1 MWRDQFLY
9 EAIVI
14 SNQWPSRMSGFIRR
28 SLTVWRHSHLRGKK
42 KYASSKISHII
53 CQPTWR
59 HMLNQSEREKH
70 TLRLYFLFFWASA
83 SKMHCWSMFL
93 IRYSAEQLFFVGGGD
108 VVSAN
113 CKFAHA
119 VTHNQA
125 LTSRD
130 RRNKREVAN
139 CIALE
144 PQTAHFSSACKA
156 ALHWLV
162 VVPGSHSH
170 FPIALTHF
178 SHNCEN
184 VQQSSVHVPNAGL
197 AFVKH
202 IKWNEIWK
210 KNEVLYQTTQC
221 FDHCISLKL

>member
-28 SLTVWRHSHLRGKK
+28 SLTVWRHSHLRGGKK
-42 KYASSKISHII
+42 KVHFIINISHNLSANLE
-53 CQPTWR
+53 TYAESER
-59 HMLNQSEREKH
+59 EREKH
-70 TLRLYFLFFWASA
+70 TLRLYFYFFELLPQRCTAGLCFRFVILLSN
-83 SKMHCWSMFL
+83 
-93 IRYSAEQLFFVGGGD
+93 FFFGGGERD

-125 LTSRD
+125 LTSRY

-139 CIALE
+139 RIALE
-144 PQTAHFSSACKA
+144 PQTAHFSSASRT

-178 SHNCEN
+178 SHDCEN
-184 VQQSSVHVPNAGL
+184 VQQSQVCMFLML
-197 AFVKH
+197 ASH
-202 IKWNEIWK
+202 SSS
-210 KNEVLYQTTQC
+210 T
-221 FDHCISLKL
+221 

>member
-42 KYASSKISHII
+42 KVHFIINISHNLSANLE
-53 CQPTWR
+53 TYAESER
-59 HMLNQSEREKH
+59 EREKH

-93 IRYSAEQLFFVGGGD
+93 IRYSAEQLLFGGGGRERD

-139 CIALE
+139 RIALE
-144 PQTAHFSSACKA
+144 PQTAPFSSASRT

-178 SHNCEN
+178 SHDCEN
-184 VQQSSVHVPNAGL
+184 VQQSQVCMFLML
-197 AFVKH
+197 ASH
-202 IKWNEIWK
+202 SSS
-210 KNEVLYQTTQC
+210 T
-221 FDHCISLKL
+221 